1 MDGVPSRDRPIARLT
16 VDSHNITAL
25 RAPKRHKGRSTDRCG
40 LGTYLYLKVPYQ
52 HLSAPPSFVPLGAQ
66 SAVTLVVHL
75 EPSPRILLL
84 HIAECVQFEIVSQ
97 ISHMHFVCLNRTL
110 SHSVT
115 P

>member
-66 SAVTLVVHL
+66 SAVNSSIDRPLRHSGRRSAGRDKNREMRGSSGQL
-75 EPSPRILLL
+75 GA
-84 HIAECVQFEIVSQ
+84 IAMQGWTR
-97 ISHMHFVCLNRTL
+97 L
-110 SHSVT
+110 
-115 P
+115 